1 MVWHFYFTMF
11 NPDVFPLTQAMITG
25 EFTEEDMEGE
35 HPEELRDIEAA
46 ENEVRPP
53 GAGRP
58 EGLRQPRAVD
68 P

>member
-1 MVWHFYFTMF
+1 MF
-11 NPDVFPLTQAMITG
+11 NPDMVPLSQAMITG
-25 EFTEEDMEGE
+25 ELTEKEMERE
-35 HPEELRDIEAA
+35 HPEDLRDIEAA